1 MFSEIC
7 LREIATNVFKKQYLI
22 MKFLLLPALFLI
34 LFVHVFSQNKGL
46 EKLVETENLFAKTA
60 GLNGQNAAFL
70 EFLANDGIIFR
81 PDAKNGKEFFRNSPE
96 ISDFLSWQTVFAD
109 ISANNAIGYTTGDWQ
124 FSTKKGENPSAF
136 GQFVS
141 IWQKQQNGEFK
152 VVLDI
157 RISHEKPKSVE
168 AKWTFPASS
177 NESPTKFSAFLTAE
191 SVYDRSQFV
200 SMFENIY
207 KKHFADDVRVLRE
220 GKLPIIGKKNAL
232 SVLKKE
238 VSLKHFPKLKLGFGI
253 QDLAYTFGTYDSPND
268 KGNFVE
274 IWKFRKGKWQIV
286 LNIVS
291 PIKS

>member
-1 MFSEIC
+1 
-7 LREIATNVFKKQYLI
+7 
-22 MKFLLLPALFLI
+22 MKILLLPSLILI
-34 LFVHVFSQNKGL
+34 LFAQVFSQSKDL
-46 EKLVETENLFAKTA
+46 EKLVETESLFAKSA
-60 GLNGQNAAFL
+60 ALNGQNSAFL

-81 PDAKNGKEFFRNSPE
+81 PEAKNGKEFFRDNPNIIE
-96 ISDFLSWQTVFAD
+96 FYSWQTSFAD

-124 FSTKKGENPSAF
+124 FSTKKGEIPNAF
-136 GQFVS
+136 GQFVT

-152 VVLDI
+152 VILDI
-157 RISHEKPKSVE
+157 GISHQKPKNVE

-177 NESPTKFSAFLTAE
+177 PASNPASNPTSNPTSNNETPTKFSAFLTTE

-207 KKHFADDVRVLRE
+207 KKHFADDVCVLRE
-220 GKLPIIGKKNAL
+220 GKLPINGKKNTL

-238 VSLKHFPKLKLGFGI
+238 VSLKHFPKLKLAFGI
-253 QDLAYTFGTYDSPND
+253 QDLAYAFGTYDSPTD

-286 LNIVS
+286 LDILS
-291 PIKS
+291 PTNN

>member
-1 MFSEIC
+1 MNF
-7 LREIATNVFKKQYLI
+7 LI
-22 MKFLLLPALFLI
+22 LPALFLV
-34 LFVHVFSQNKGL
+34 LFAQVFSQNKDL

-60 GLNGQNAAFL
+60 ALNGQNAAFI

-96 ISDFLSWQTVFAD
+96 SSDFLSWQTVFAD

-157 RISHEKPKSVE
+157 GVSHEKPQNVE
-168 AKWTFPASS
+168 TKLTFPTSSPASK
-177 NESPTKFSAFLTAE
+177 NETPTKFSAFLTAE

-220 GKLPIIGKKNAL
+220 GKLPIIGKKIAL

-238 VSLKHFPKLKLGFGI
+238 VLLKHFPKLKLGFGI
-253 QDLAYTFGTYDSPND
+253 QDLAYTFGTYDSPTD

-286 LNIVS
+286 LNILS
-291 PIKS
+291 PIKN